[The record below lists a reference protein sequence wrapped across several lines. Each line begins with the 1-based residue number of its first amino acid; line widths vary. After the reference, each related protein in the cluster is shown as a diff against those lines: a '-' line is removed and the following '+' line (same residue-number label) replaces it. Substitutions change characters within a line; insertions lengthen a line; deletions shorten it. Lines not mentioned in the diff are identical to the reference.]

1 MAREGIVDTVEV
13 GEEPGEELPQRVA
26 GIDVAKAS
34 GMVAVRLPHPSVP
47 GRRTQQVLSAAANTA
62 AILELGEQLVAL
74 GVQRVVMEA
83 TSVYW
88 KPWFFL
94 LESAG
99 LECWLVNARDVK
111 NVPGRPKTDKLDA
124 VWLAKLAEKGML
136 RPSFVPPKPV
146 RQLRDLTRTR
156 TVFTQ
161 DRSRVKQRVEKLLED
176 AQIKLST
183 VATDVFGVSGRAM
196 LDAMVAGERDP
207 RALAAFA
214 QGRMKAKHDALVD
227 ALSGTFEQH
236 HADLLALLLA
246 TVDHLS
252 AQINELTARIERLL
266 AQIGS
271 TDPDGGPG
279 SGAAT
284 PEARTQAQAASLP
297 GGLPGLI
304 QRLDQIPGIGPTTA
318 QVILAEIGWDTSAFP
333 TPAHLVSWAKLS
345 PRTIQSGGKN
355 TSGPTGKGNPWL
367 KGVLGEAAT
376 AAAKTDTFL
385 GARYRR
391 LVKRMPHKKALV
403 AVARS
408 ILVIVWHLINNPEA
422 VYQDIGSD
430 WHQRQANPARKTR
443 DLVRELERLGHQVT
457 LTPADTAA

>member
-1 MAREGIVDTVEV
+1 M
-13 GEEPGEELPQRVA
+13 
-26 GIDVAKAS
+26 
-34 GMVAVRLPHPSVP
+34 
-47 GRRTQQVLSAAANTA
+47 
-62 AILELGEQLVAL
+62 ILELGEQLVAL

-94 LESAG
+94 LGSAG

-156 TVFTQ
+156 TVFTE

-183 VATDVFGVSGRAM
+183 VATDIFGVSGRAM

-207 RALAAFA
+207 RALAALA

-252 AQINELTARIERLL
+252 TQINELTARIERLL
-266 AQIGS
+266 AQIS
-271 TDPDGGPG
+271 SPDPDAGPG

-284 PEARTQAQAASLP
+284 PEARAQAQAASLP

-318 QVILAEIGWDTSAFP
+318 QVILAEIGWDTRAFP

-355 TSGPTGKGNPWL
+355 TPGRPGRATPGSRESWARRPPPRPRPTPSSAHVTGAWSNACPTRRPWSPWPGRSWSSSGT
-367 KGVLGEAAT
+367 
-376 AAAKTDTFL
+376 
-385 GARYRR
+385 
-391 LVKRMPHKKALV
+391 
-403 AVARS
+403 
-408 ILVIVWHLINNPEA
+408 
-422 VYQDIGSD
+422 
-430 WHQRQANPARKTR
+430 
-443 DLVRELERLGHQVT
+443 
-457 LTPADTAA
+457 